1 MDLIDPTSLRT
12 ATGLELEPP
21 ASRTRSLPVRR
32 SAARRR
38 RSAKGAVPSL
48 LERASTP
55 AELRRLPESSLGALA
70 AQLRDF
76 LLASVANSGGHLA
89 AGLGTTE
96 LTIALHYVFDTP
108 RDSLVWDV
116 GHQCYPHKVLT
127 GRRAQLGSIRRQG
140 GLSGFLHREESSF
153 DAFGAG
159 HSSTSISAALG
170 IAIAN
175 GLQANPARS
184 VAIIGDGG
192 LTAGLAYEALEHA
205 GASGADLLVVLND
218 NGMSISPN
226 VGAMSEYLKRQGA
239 AVASG
244 DDAAGGQD
252 AARNGGIFEDLGFEY
267 RGPLDGHDLP
277 ALLAA
282 LRDCAS
288 RRGPRLLHVVTR
300 KGQGYAPAEA
310 DPVRYHGVTPFDP
323 ATGLAVT
330 PGTHAL
336 PAAAPQPTYT
346 QVFGDWLLA
355 AAELDPA
362 LVVITPAMIEG
373 SGLARFAARHPSRCF
388 DVGIAEQHAVTFA
401 AGLACRGL
409 RPVVAIYSTFLQRG
423 FDQLVHDVA
432 LQRLPVT
439 FAIDRAGVVG
449 PDGATHNGSL
459 DLSFLR
465 CVPGLVVMAP
475 SDGAEL
481 RAMLDASRRIDGPVA
496 IRYPR
501 AVAPAAD
508 AAVGAPIRIGVSRLR
523 RSGRRVAMLV
533 FGTLLP
539 TALEIATRLDA
550 TVIDMRFVKPLDEAA
565 VLAAARDH
573 ELLVT
578 IEENVVAGG
587 AGSSVNELLAAR
599 GVSRA
604 ILNIGL
610 PDRTLAHG
618 TREQVLADARL
629 DRDAIAAAI
638 SARLAARLAARSPG
652 SSANR

>member
-1 MDLIDPTSLRT
+1 MDLMDPTLARSTPL
-12 ATGLELEPP
+12 GLEQEPP
-21 ASRTRSLPVRR
+21 SARARPAAKRESPRGGALPPRRTPRPRAPLLDR
-32 SAARRR
+32 AA
-38 RSAKGAVPSL
+38 
-48 LERASTP
+48 TP
-55 AELRRLPESSLGALA
+55 AGLRRLPASSLPALA
-70 AQLRDF
+70 GELREF
-76 LLASVANSGGHLA
+76 LVRSVSRSGGHLS
-89 AGLGTTE
+89 AGLGTVE

-127 GRRAQLGSIRRQG
+127 GRRDQLGSIRRQG
-140 GLSGFLHREESSF
+140 GLSGFLNRDESAF

-175 GLQANPARS
+175 ALQGDAARS

-205 GASGADLLVVLND
+205 GGSGADLLVVLND

-226 VGAMSEYLKRQGA
+226 VGAMSDYLQRL
-239 AVASG
+239 
-244 DDAAGGQD
+244 AAGAD
-252 AARNGGIFEDLGFEY
+252 GGGRPTGGLFEDLGFDY
-267 RGPLDGHDLP
+267 TGPVDGHDLP

-282 LRDCAS
+282 VRACAA
-288 RRGPRLLHVVTR
+288 RGGPRLLHVVTR
-300 KGQGYAPAEA
+300 KGHGYEPAEA
-310 DPVRYHGVTPFDP
+310 DPIRYHGVTPFDADAGIVSAPP
-323 ATGLAVT
+323 A
-330 PGTHAL
+330 PG
-336 PAAAPQPTYT
+336 AAAPAPTYT
-346 QVFGDWLLA
+346 QVFGEWLLA
-355 AAELDPA
+355 TAPLDPA

-373 SGLARFAARHPSRCF
+373 SGLGKFAARHPQRCV
-388 DVGIAEQHAVTFA
+388 DVGIAEQHCVTFA

-432 LQRLPVT
+432 LQGLPVT

-449 PDGATHNGSL
+449 PDGATHNGGL

-465 CVPGLVVMAP
+465 CVPGLVVMTP

-501 AVAPAAD
+501 AAAQPAD
-508 AAVGAPIRIGVSRLR
+508 GLVDPIVTGRARLR
-523 RSGRRVAMLV
+523 RTGSRVALLV

-539 TALEIATRLDA
+539 AALEVAASIDA

-565 VLAAARDH
+565 VLAAAASH

-578 IEENVVAGG
+578 LEENAIAGG
-587 AGSSVNELLAAR
+587 AGSAVNELLAAR
-599 GVSRA
+599 GACVGV
-604 ILNIGL
+604 LNLGL
-610 PDRTLAHG
+610 PDRNLAHG
-618 TREQVLADARL
+618 TREQVLADAGL
-629 DRDAIAAAI
+629 DRASIAAAVAVRLAVS
-638 SARLAARLAARSPG
+638 SARR
-652 SSANR
+652 